1 MNAALSRRERSA
13 DMDAREWKAF
23 YDRERGELGERS
35 LEELVERA
43 PETSWPSGAALIFPH
58 TRLVESGACT
68 AAAARAVVRSGADR
82 VLALGV
88 LHQARREDAE
98 LVARARSG
106 DADALASI
114 RRVHGPDLD
123 DDDEG
128 RWTDEYSLDNFA
140 ALVEVAGRVLGR
152 KPPRVIR
159 RFPFLVGDSPSTLRG
174 LDELFALVASGCALV
189 ATTDPVHHGAGYGTP
204 HAQRRPRESQDT
216 IVYARREVERG
227 FGLLA
232 KGDYAAFA
240 AHAATVRSDFRDNG
254 PVLATLLG
262 PPLSFEVKDITLV
275 DYAPTLNAEEPTW
288 VAATLSAMWK
298 A

>member
-1 MNAALSRRERSA
+1 
-13 DMDAREWKAF
+13 MDAREWKAF

-43 PETSWPSGAALIFPH
+43 PKISWPSSASLIFPH
-58 TRLVESGACT
+58 TRLVESGAYT
-68 AAAARAVVRSGADR
+68 AAAARAVVEAGADR

-98 LVARARSG
+98 VVARARAG
-106 DADALASI
+106 DADALATL
-114 RRVHGPDLD
+114 RRVHGPDIED
-123 DDDEG
+123 DRG
-128 RWTDEYSLDNFA
+128 MWTDEYSLDNFA

-152 KPPRVIR
+152 RPPEVIR
-159 RFPFLVGDSPSTLRG
+159 RFPFLVGDSPSTLTG
-174 LDELFALVASGCALV
+174 IDELFALVRSGCALV
-189 ATTDPVHHGAGYGTP
+189 ATTDPVHHGTGYGTP
-204 HAQRRPRESQDT
+204 REQRRPRESHET
-216 IVYARREVERG
+216 VAFARGEVERG
-227 FGLLA
+227 FALAA

-240 AHAATVRSDFRDNG
+240 AHAASVRSDFRDNG

-288 VAATLSAMWK
+288 VAATLSAFWK
-298 A
+298 